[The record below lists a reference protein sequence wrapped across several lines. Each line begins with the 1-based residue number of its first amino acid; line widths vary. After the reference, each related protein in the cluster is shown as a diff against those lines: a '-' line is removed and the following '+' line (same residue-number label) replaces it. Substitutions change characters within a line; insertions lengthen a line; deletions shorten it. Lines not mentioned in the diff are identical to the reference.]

1 MNRRTRMSRGAM
13 FLFVGLAIGFCIALC
28 NFSTLLLIRS
38 QPRVLSSY
46 GPDRRVEPVINVPT
60 DPDQGVGLNRLKFH
74 VAVTATDS
82 LYSKWQCRIMY
93 YWYKRVK
100 DLPGS
105 DMGGFTR
112 VLHSGQPDSLMEEI
126 PSFVVDPLPEGVDQG
141 YIVLNR
147 PWAFVQWLEK
157 ATIEEEY
164 ILMGEPDHLFVK
176 PLPNL
181 AQGKNPAAYPFFYIK
196 PEENEK
202 IIRKFYP
209 VGSISNVDPIGS
221 SPVIIAKSLLKEIA
235 PTWMNISL
243 RIKSDPEADSTF
255 DWVQEMYAYAI
266 ASALHGVKHNLH
278 EHLMLQ
284 PPRDWNI
291 GNSYIIHYT
300 YGCDYNKKG
309 ELTYGQITDWHFDKR
324 SFQDGP
330 PPKNLTLPPPGAPET
345 VVRLINMVNEATA
358 NIPGW
363 ENL

>member
-1 MNRRTRMSRGAM
+1 MNRRIRMGRGAM
-13 FLFVGLAIGFCIALC
+13 FLYVVLAFGFCIAIC

-38 QPRVLSSY
+38 QPKVLSSY
-46 GPDRRVEPVINVPT
+46 GPDRRVEPVINMAM

-112 VLHSGQPDSLMEEI
+112 VLHLGHSDTLMEEI

-157 ATIEEEY
+157 AKIEEEY

-181 AQGKNPAAYPFFYIK
+181 AQGKNPAAYPFIYFK
-196 PEENEK
+196 PEENEN

-209 VGSISNVDPIGS
+209 IGSILNVDPIGS

-243 RIKSDPEADSTF
+243 QIKRDPEADSTF

-266 ASALHGVKHNLH
+266 ASALHGVKHNIH
-278 EHLMLQ
+278 VNFMVQ

-291 GNSYIIHYT
+291 GSSYIIHYT
-300 YGCDYNKKG
+300 YGCDYNKK
-309 ELTYGQITDWHFDKR
+309 ELTYGKITDWHFDKR

-330 PPKNLTLPPPGAPET
+330 PPKDLTLPPPGAPET
-345 VVRLINMVNEATA
+345 VVRLMSMVNEATA
-358 NIPGW
+358 KIPGW